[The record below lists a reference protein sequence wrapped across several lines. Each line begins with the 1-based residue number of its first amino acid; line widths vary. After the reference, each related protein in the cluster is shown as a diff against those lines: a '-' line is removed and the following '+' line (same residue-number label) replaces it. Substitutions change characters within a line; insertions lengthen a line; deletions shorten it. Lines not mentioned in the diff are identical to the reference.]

1 MVNKNDKAKVVDF
14 PQIQPV
20 SEVGVVD
27 YITSLYEKLGWN
39 RKSGVNPSKVVLNRQ
54 HWSEICQE
62 CVAIS
67 QLCGFVW
74 MDSGPSSS
82 EDVPYGKA
90 VIRKGAF
97 C

>member
-1 MVNKNDKAKVVDF
+1 MGNKNDKPKTVDF
-14 PQIQPV
+14 PEMQPV
-20 SEVGVVD
+20 SEIGVGE
-27 YITSLYEKLGWN
+27 YITSLYAKLGWN
-39 RKSGVNPSKVVLNRQ
+39 RESSVNPAKVVLNRR

-67 QLCGFVW
+67 QLCGFTW

-90 VIRKGAF
+90 VIHEGAF